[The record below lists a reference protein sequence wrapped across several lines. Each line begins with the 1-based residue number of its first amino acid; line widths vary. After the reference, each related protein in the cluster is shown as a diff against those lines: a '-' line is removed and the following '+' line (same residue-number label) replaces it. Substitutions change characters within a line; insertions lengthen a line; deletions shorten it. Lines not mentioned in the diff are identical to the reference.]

1 MECKTEDSSTLLQIT
16 FKLGVALGPSI
27 SKTGSHRLTGVASM
41 LRSQARQTVGWD
53 KQMVM
58 ARGSTP
64 WPFQW
69 QPVMGLL
76 GI

>member
-1 MECKTEDSSTLLQIT
+1 MQDRILAHSLQLA

-27 SKTGSHRLTGVASM
+27 SKTGSYRLTGVASM

-58 ARGSTP
+58 ARGSKP
-64 WPFQW
+64 WPFKW
-69 QPVMGLL
+69 QPEMGLL

>member
-1 MECKTEDSSTLLQIT
+1 MILAHSLQLT
-16 FKLGVALGPSI
+16 FKLGVTLGP

-53 KQMVM
+53 KQVVM
-58 ARGSTP
+58 ARGSKL

-69 QPVMGLL
+69 QPQMGLL